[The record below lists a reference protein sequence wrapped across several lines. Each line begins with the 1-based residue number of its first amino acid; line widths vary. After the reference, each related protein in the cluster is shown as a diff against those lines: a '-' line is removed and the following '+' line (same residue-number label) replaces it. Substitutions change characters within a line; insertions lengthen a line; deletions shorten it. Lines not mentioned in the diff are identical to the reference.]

1 MAVFRVKQKTYGLM
15 DGMGKAAKGVVD
27 TTRDVVGTG
36 VSSVGKVADS
46 GIGSAAGLI
55 GGATMMGTGA
65 SMGASIGGTVGSV
78 LGPHGTIG
86 GTVLGGL
93 GGALAAPF
101 VGKTVVNTGG
111 KILKDVGEG
120 IHT

>member
-15 DGMGKAAKGVVD
+15 DGIGKAAKGVVD

-55 GGATMMGTGA
+55 GGMGMMGAGMTTGA
-65 SMGASIGGTVGSV
+65 SVGGTVGSV
-78 LGPHGTIG
+78 LGPLGTAA

-93 GGALAAPF
+93 GGAIAAPF

-111 KILKDVGEG
+111 KVLKDIGEG

>member
-1 MAVFRVKQKTYGLM
+1 MAVFRVKQKTYGLR
-15 DGMGKAAKGVVD
+15 DGIGKAAKGVVD

-65 SMGASIGGTVGSV
+65 SVGASLGGTVGSI
-78 LGPHGTIG
+78 LGPLGTAA

-93 GGALAAPF
+93 GGAVAAPF

-111 KILKDVGEG
+111 KVLKDVGDA

>member
-15 DGMGKAAKGVVD
+15 DGIGNAAKGVVN

-36 VSSVGKVADS
+36 VSTVGKLADS
-46 GIGSAAGLI
+46 GIGSTAGFL
-55 GGATMMGTGA
+55 GGMGMMGAGMTT
-65 SMGASIGGTVGSV
+65 GASIGSAILPGV
-78 LGPHGTIG
+78 
-86 GTVLGGL
+86 GTVLGGI

-111 KILKDVGEG
+111 KVLKDIGEG

>member
-15 DGMGKAAKGVVD
+15 DGMGKVANGVIN

-36 VSSVGKVADS
+36 VSSVGKLADS

-55 GGATMMGTGA
+55 GGATMMGAGA
-65 SMGASIGGTVGSV
+65 STGASIGGTIGSIMGP
-78 LGPHGTIG
+78 LGTAA
-86 GTVLGGL
+86 GTVIGGL
-93 GGALAAPF
+93 GGALAAPLL
-101 VGKTVVNTGG
+101 GKVAVNTGG
-111 KILKDVGEG
+111 KVLKDVGEA